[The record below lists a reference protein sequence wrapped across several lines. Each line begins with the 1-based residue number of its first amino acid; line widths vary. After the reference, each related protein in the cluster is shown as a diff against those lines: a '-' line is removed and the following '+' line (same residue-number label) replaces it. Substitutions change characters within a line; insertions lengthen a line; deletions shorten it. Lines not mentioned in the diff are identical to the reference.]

1 MLVLTYSQLMFYFL
15 LFIDL
20 MDLYLGLFQ
29 ISPLDV
35 FCSVFS
41 YVAAAMVL
49 ACKKIATLL
58 FPLLFQHFLLYNLHF
73 QTLSIQNFI

>member
-1 MLVLTYSQLMFYFL
+1 MLLVLTYSQLMFYCM
-15 LFIDL
+15 LFIDVT
-20 MDLYLGLFQ
+20 DLHLGLFQ

-35 FCSVFS
+35 FCTVFS

-58 FPLLFQHFLLYNLHF
+58 FLLPFQHFLL
-73 QTLSIQNFI
+73 